1 VTHVVVPAL
10 LLLSGVCLYA
20 GIHHLTAALGRPIDV
35 AQLLFA
41 VFCLLLAPYPF
52 FHAYALQAATPAEL
66 VFGLKW
72 TLGLGMAAF
81 IVLPWYVALHTGVR
95 PRRWLIAISALFAV
109 LTLLNFFSPD
119 SLQYRQLDGVRTVAL
134 PWGEPVTIGQG
145 QSNPWFLLAFVSWM
159 GVLVYAMY
167 AFIHRYRRLRQRS
180 DLAICGALAI
190 FLLTTLQGFLSR
202 LGLINAMPAGSVGY
216 FVLTVTMSV
225 VLDRETRR
233 RIVTSERRFRWMV
246 EQSPISMH
254 LLAPDGST
262 RQVNAAWRKLFRS
275 DETPDL
281 NTTATLRNVLQ
292 DPAVA
297 ANGVLPYLQRGF
309 AGETVVVPPTRH
321 GERWISG
328 RVYPIRNEQ
337 GSIQD
342 VILMHEDVTEKKQVA
357 DAIRQIASGV
367 ASATGERFFRQLVAS
382 LAALFDA
389 SHAFVGVLNDHD
401 KDRVD
406 TLAVYAHG
414 RDAPD
419 FSYQLAGTPCAELL
433 DRRSCVHT
441 EGVQQRFP
449 DDVLLAQMGVESYV
463 GAPLIDSEGKP
474 MGVLAV
480 LRTRPLYNV
489 AGAKEII
496 DIFAARAAAELQ
508 RIRAEAHIYRMAY
521 FDYLTGLGSRAGF
534 HEQLSAT
541 VSELRQRGG
550 QCALMLIDLDHFK
563 TINDALSHDV
573 GDAVLRAVGGALR
586 SAMGERAYLARLGGD
601 EFVVLLHPDGAAGMT
616 AEGNAR
622 QAAQQVL
629 DALQRPLFVQQREFT
644 LGASV
649 GVVMLPGEDESGMD
663 AVRHADMALYRAKR
677 LGRGNIQFYTP
688 ELQEVVADRLRI
700 EEGLRRA
707 IPNNEFQIHFQP
719 QVDAAGQVVG
729 AEALLRWIHPE
740 MNAVSPAVFIPI
752 AEEAGLIYGIGQW
765 VLDHV
770 CERLSAWR
778 RSGQERPEYVAVN
791 VSAWQFTRPD
801 FVEQVRQTID
811 RYRVEPGT
819 VLLELTESSLLY
831 DLRDAV
837 DKLRQ
842 LRALGLKVGLDD
854 FGTGYSSLAHL
865 RDLPLDQIKI
875 DRSFIAELT
884 PTMEHP
890 LVESMVA
897 IGRHMKLA
905 VVAEGVETETQMAML
920 RRFGCHGYQG
930 YLVSY
935 PLAEP
940 QFLEWLVQ
948 SRMRHAAT
956 GRTYRVGQ

>member
-1 VTHVVVPAL
+1 
-10 LLLSGVCLYA
+10 
-20 GIHHLTAALGRPIDV
+20 
-35 AQLLFA
+35 
-41 VFCLLLAPYPF
+41 
-52 FHAYALQAATPAEL
+52 
-66 VFGLKW
+66 
-72 TLGLGMAAF
+72 
-81 IVLPWYVALHTGVR
+81 
-95 PRRWLIAISALFAV
+95 
-109 LTLLNFFSPD
+109 
-119 SLQYRQLDGVRTVAL
+119 
-134 PWGEPVTIGQG
+134 
-145 QSNPWFLLAFVSWM
+145 
-159 GVLVYAMY
+159 
-167 AFIHRYRRLRQRS
+167 
-180 DLAICGALAI
+180 
-190 FLLTTLQGFLSR
+190 
-202 LGLINAMPAGSVGY
+202 
-216 FVLTVTMSV
+216 
-225 VLDRETRR
+225 
-233 RIVTSERRFRWMV
+233 
-246 EQSPISMH
+246 
-254 LLAPDGST
+254 
-262 RQVNAAWRKLFRS
+262 
-275 DETPDL
+275 
-281 NTTATLRNVLQ
+281 
-292 DPAVA
+292 
-297 ANGVLPYLQRGF
+297 VLPYLQRGF

-729 AEALLRWIHPE
+729 AEALLRWIHP
-740 MNAVSPAVFIPI
+740 
-752 AEEAGLIYGIGQW
+752 
-765 VLDHV
+765 
-770 CERLSAWR
+770 
-778 RSGQERPEYVAVN
+778 
-791 VSAWQFTRPD
+791 D